1 MDSKAAPRALV
12 TCECGG
18 TVFLVG
24 YNFYLVKNS
33 IYPDTAT
40 IMAARCFACGKD
52 QNGPLLPN
60 YDTDLIMGTGKISEQ
75 PPPPPVKQSGFIVD
89 QENGLKKPTYPC
101 GHEKDNLGWCI
112 TCKYG
117 ENPHH

>member
-1 MDSKAAPRALV
+1 MDSKAAPRSLV

-52 QNGPLLPN
+52 RSWVPLPD
-60 YDTDLIMGTGKISEQ
+60 YDTDLIMGTGKIST
-75 PPPPPVKQSGFIVD
+75 PKGSNPAPGSGFVVD
-89 QENGLKKPTYPC
+89 QEVPKK
-101 GHEKDNLGWCI
+101 
-112 TCKYG
+112 
-117 ENPHH
+117 